1 MAYAIMRC
9 KKLSSMGSVASSLQH
24 CYRERETPNAVPEK
38 TPQNQHG
45 KAKSTDEAMGRLREL
60 LPAKRRKDA
69 VLAVEYLMTAS
80 PGWWEKA
87 TNAEQLQF
95 FNQAHKW
102 LASKYGA
109 QNVFV
114 ATIHKDETSPHLS
127 AFVVPLTKEGR
138 LSAKEFIGNRTQMSA
153 DQTSFAEAV
162 RHLGLERGVEGS
174 KARHTSI
181 ADYYRRV
188 GSQAP
193 QTPAI
198 DVPEPSVVDRL
209 KPADYGQKVADSV
222 LAQIGP
228 EWNAIKAK
236 AQELEAVKKRVPQL
250 ESAAR
255 QAQKQAK
262 AERERA
268 EQLADLAELFSPE
281 EIAAARA
288 RKAERDKAEADRKQ
302 QAEKAAQKQQR
313 IEALPSLAR
322 NTVGAERTFVAHAL
336 QAIQQAGGDASKVRW
351 TSVEGAAT
359 QEAISKNGQSPEAVT
374 KAICRLSPIRINEA
388 SHAAV
393 AEWVTA
399 IAPKYQQQYEVAR
412 GRSKGLGR

>member
-1 MAYAIMRC
+1 MR
-9 KKLSSMGSVASSLQH
+9 
-24 CYRERETPNAVPEK
+24 
-38 TPQNQHG
+38 
-45 KAKSTDEAMGRLREL
+45 EA

-80 PGWWEKA
+80 PDWWEKA
-87 TNAEQLQF
+87 TNAEHLQF

-228 EWNAIKAK
+228 EWNAIKAN
-236 AQELEAVKKRVPQL
+236 
-250 ESAAR
+250 
-255 QAQKQAK
+255 
-262 AERERA
+262 
-268 EQLADLAELFSPE
+268 
-281 EIAAARA
+281 
-288 RKAERDKAEADRKQ
+288 RKQ

-313 IEALPSLAR
+313 IEALPGLAR
-322 NTVGAERTFVAHAL
+322 NTQHGGCRAHVHGPRPAGHPAGRWRCLQGAMDLCRGGCNPRGDQQERAKPGGRDQGHLQAVAH
-336 QAIQQAGGDASKVRW
+336 
-351 TSVEGAAT
+351 TS
-359 QEAISKNGQSPEAVT
+359 Q
-374 KAICRLSPIRINEA
+374 
-388 SHAAV
+388 
-393 AEWVTA
+393 
-399 IAPKYQQQYEVAR
+399 
-412 GRSKGLGR
+412 